1 MKNRLKLPLLA
12 STIVFALAASAADRS
27 ALDFT
32 FSKTDVPGAQETG
45 PAGINN
51 AGVIVGWYMDSYENV
66 HGYILNGKKL
76 TKLDDPKGEGTTF
89 ANGLNP
95 NGPVWV
101 VGSYTSSET
110 GKSVG
115 FLYKEGKYTDIFGPN
130 GAVQSTAGAINDS
143 GAIVGAYLDSA
154 NVEHGFLL
162 KDNAYT
168 TLNVPGAISTWAT
181 GINNRGEVVLFWA
194 NPKLAYGSSLY
205 DGHVYKTVNV
215 PGASSSY
222 AMGINTAGDVC
233 YGWFDSAGV
242 EHGALLHAGKF
253 YKFDYPNSGATYGS
267 GTNDKGN
274 VVGAYHTRRRTYWHG
289 FKASTNKL
297 LIF

>member
-1 MKNRLKLPLLA
+1 MEAINEKQIKAPAAGLHDHADGTLGG
-12 STIVFALAASAADRS
+12 ASAADRS

-115 FLYKEGKYTDIFGPN
+115 FLYK
-130 GAVQSTAGAINDS
+130 VSTR
-143 GAIVGAYLDSA
+143 
-154 NVEHGFLL
+154 
-162 KDNAYT
+162 T
-168 TLNVPGAISTWAT
+168 
-181 GINNRGEVVLFWA
+181 
-194 NPKLAYGSSLY
+194 SL
-205 DGHVYKTVNV
+205 VRMEPCNQQPV
-215 PGASSSY
+215 
-222 AMGINTAGDVC
+222 
-233 YGWFDSAGV
+233 
-242 EHGALLHAGKF
+242 
-253 YKFDYPNSGATYGS
+253 
-267 GTNDKGN
+267 
-274 VVGAYHTRRRTYWHG
+274 R
-289 FKASTNKL
+289 
-297 LIF
+297 